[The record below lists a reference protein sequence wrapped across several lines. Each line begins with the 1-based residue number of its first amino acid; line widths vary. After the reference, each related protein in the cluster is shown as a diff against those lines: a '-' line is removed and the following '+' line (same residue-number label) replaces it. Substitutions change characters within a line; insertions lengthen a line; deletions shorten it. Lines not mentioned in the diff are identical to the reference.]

1 MYGAEGMIGVAIPV
15 NLDDLINLRTV
26 ESTRV
31 EFKAG
36 FNPNP
41 IIHTICA
48 FANDIDNIGGGYLI
62 MGVEEQN
69 GHPVLPPKG
78 IDPDGVDDILKRL
91 VGYCHHIEPLYNPVV
106 EPVEYQGK
114 TLIVIWAPGGFGR
127 PYKASRDVLGKN
139 TGDKRYYIRKFS
151 STVIASPH
159 EEREL
164 FYSSSDIPFDDR
176 PNLLASISDL
186 DLGLL
191 REHLERIG
199 SALAAQAP
207 QLSLEDLADGLQLL
221 SGPPEARH
229 PRNVGILMF
238 CEHPEWFFRY
248 ARIEVVDLPDPTG
261 EGMTEMVFTGPIQR
275 QLRDALAYIEGY
287 AIKRKT
293 FKKADR
299 PESDVIYN
307 YPFKAIEEILSNAV
321 HHRSYQ
327 INEPITVRITPEALE
342 VTSFPG
348 FDRSITDEDVKNHRF
363 RARTYRNRRIGD
375 FLKELRLI
383 EGRNTGYPAV
393 FAALAENGSP
403 DPVFEMDENRGYLSV
418 TLPVHPAFLEGR
430 RASERTAQRERDY
443 EQSIIETL
451 GSAEHPLSM
460 TELAHGMGYR
470 GITKRL
476 ASTLDALV
484 SRREVIAV
492 PGASPRRVRYA
503 LPE

>member
-1 MYGAEGMIGVAIPV
+1 MHKMGLLDSLKAGLQRSREAINEIFYMGGEVDEDFWEDLEDTLVMGDMGAEVAM
-15 NLDDLINLRTV
+15 
-26 ESTRV
+26 RV
-31 EFKAG
+31 
-36 FNPNP
+36 
-41 IIHTICA
+41 T
-48 FANDIDNIGGGYLI
+48 
-62 MGVEEQN
+62 
-69 GHPVLPPKG
+69 
-78 IDPDGVDDILKRL
+78 DG
-91 VGYCHHIEPLYNPVV
+91 
-106 EPVEYQGK
+106 
-114 TLIVIWAPGGFGR
+114 
-127 PYKASRDVLGKN
+127 
-139 TGDKRYYIRKFS
+139 
-151 STVIASPH
+151 
-159 EEREL
+159 
-164 FYSSSDIPFDDR
+164 
-176 PNLLASISDL
+176 
-186 DLGLL
+186 L
-191 REHLERIG
+191 REQ
-199 SALAAQAP
+199 AAREN
-207 QLSLEDLADGLQLL
+207 LTRAD
-221 SGPPEARH
+221 
-229 PRNVGILMF
+229 
-238 CEHPEWFFRY
+238 
-248 ARIEVVDLPDPTG
+248 
-261 EGMTEMVFTGPIQR
+261 

-299 PESDVIYN
+299 PESDVIYS

-321 HHRSYQ
+321 YHRSYQ
-327 INEPITVRITPEALE
+327 INEPITVRITLEALE

-348 FDRSITDEDVKNHRF
+348 FDCSITDEDVKNHRF